1 MTMPTPI
8 RPVFGLALLA
18 LGTLVAG
25 PSPRAEEPQEQQL
38 DTIAKQI
45 ESSTAEKQR
54 IAAEIAAAV
63 KEQEDVAERLVAV
76 SRAVQAQE
84 ATIADSEKELQRLA
98 EERVLLLA
106 QLGEKQDVLSELL
119 AGLQR
124 LERNPPPALVVEPN
138 DVLSALRGAMLLG
151 TIVPDLQ
158 AEAELLVAELDRLRL
173 LEAQIAERK
182 TDVAAEMARMETT
195 RKDLNDLLAAKKSI
209 VTRGNAD
216 LEAEQKRIAALG
228 EKAKNLK
235 QLLAEVAAERR
246 RAETERAKQAAAEEA
261 ERKRQEELRRKPR
274 MVFAEAKGKLEYP
287 AQGQIMRRFGD
298 KDALGGSTQGLMIA
312 TRQGAQVT
320 TPVDGK
326 VEFAGPFR
334 SYGQLLIVN
343 PGGGYRVLMA
353 GLDKVTAAT
362 GEFLRAGEPV
372 GVMGNGPAS
381 VTLFGDV
388 VLDGRPVLYIEFRNS
403 TEAIDSDPWW
413 IGGLREARG

>member
-1 MTMPTPI
+1 
-8 RPVFGLALLA
+8 
-18 LGTLVAG
+18 
-25 PSPRAEEPQEQQL
+25 
-38 DTIAKQI
+38 
-45 ESSTAEKQR
+45 
-54 IAAEIAAAV
+54 
-63 KEQEDVAERLVAV
+63 
-76 SRAVQAQE
+76 
-84 ATIADSEKELQRLA
+84 
-98 EERVLLLA
+98 
-106 QLGEKQDVLSELL
+106 
-119 AGLQR
+119 
-124 LERNPPPALVVEPN
+124 
-138 DVLSALRGAMLLG
+138 
-151 TIVPDLQ
+151 
-158 AEAELLVAELDRLRL
+158 
-173 LEAQIAERK
+173 
-182 TDVAAEMARMETT
+182 METT